1 MNKSLS
7 RRAFLRTSIASGAS
21 LAAAAAGAAP
31 AGIYRPGTYSA
42 KASGIGEVT
51 VTMTFDADRIID
63 VVLDVSHET
72 PGIGQAAADT
82 LKKNLM
88 AAQAAEIDGVSG
100 ATITSKA
107 VSKAA
112 AKCIA
117 QAKGEIP
124 VEVISDKKADED
136 DGDWLG
142 KEPEIA
148 EKDIVATHET
158 DILVVGCGTGGLF
171 AVAAAAEAGGKVIG
185 IDRFAVGTGIREDL
199 GAIDSRYQ
207 KAWGTKID
215 KFEFITMATQY
226 AGGHIQQDLVKLW
239 CDKSG
244 EAIDWVGDR
253 LAERNIELWHESGD
267 KNDETR
273 YKHFAIGHSPKLPID
288 PKTGKFKITLA
299 QVVEQYAAKKGA
311 RFDYNT
317 KMVKLEKKN
326 GRVTGVIAENA
337 DGKYV
342 RYNAA
347 KGVVVATGGYAQNW
361 KMMEALQPWNLRI
374 IGRSGAGKST
384 LVRCINLLNR
394 PSEGT
399 VTVDGKN
406 LTELSEDELRESR
419 RSIGMIFQ
427 HFNLLSSRTVYDNV
441 ALPLELVGTPK
452 NVIREK
458 VEPLLKLV
466 GLTEHAHKYPS
477 QLSGGQ
483 KQRVGI
489 ARALTNDPKVL
500 LSDEATSALDPETTV
515 ATLALLKRINKEL
528 GLTIVM
534 ITHEMQVVKQI
545 CERVVVMNYGKIVEQ
560 GKVVD
565 IFMSPQHETT
575 KALIGNVMARD
586 MPASI
591 LDRFRKAR
599 ENHPNSDAVYLLRLA
614 FSGNEVTRPVISEC
628 SRRFNLDFNIL
639 RGTVDDVQGQ
649 TLGSLTV
656 LIEAESSV
664 FIEAEI
670 GRASCRERV

>member
-1 MNKSLS
+1 MIKLDHITQTYKTPEG
-7 RRAFLRTSIASGAS
+7 REFKALDDVSIE
-21 LAAAAAGAAP
+21 
-31 AGIYRPGTYSA
+31 IRPG
-42 KASGIGEVT
+42 
-51 VTMTFDADRIID
+51 
-63 VVLDVSHET
+63 
-72 PGIGQAAADT
+72 
-82 LKKNLM
+82 
-88 AAQAAEIDGVSG
+88 EIFG
-100 ATITSKA
+100 
-107 VSKAA
+107 
-112 AKCIA
+112 
-117 QAKGEIP
+117 
-124 VEVISDKKADED
+124 
-136 DGDWLG
+136 
-142 KEPEIA
+142 
-148 EKDIVATHET
+148 
-158 DILVVGCGTGGLF
+158 
-171 AVAAAAEAGGKVIG
+171 
-185 IDRFAVGTGIREDL
+185 
-199 GAIDSRYQ
+199 
-207 KAWGTKID
+207 
-215 KFEFITMATQY
+215 
-226 AGGHIQQDLVKLW
+226 
-239 CDKSG
+239 
-244 EAIDWVGDR
+244 
-253 LAERNIELWHESGD
+253 
-267 KNDETR
+267 
-273 YKHFAIGHSPKLPID
+273 
-288 PKTGKFKITLA
+288 
-299 QVVEQYAAKKGA
+299 
-311 RFDYNT
+311 
-317 KMVKLEKKN
+317 
-326 GRVTGVIAENA
+326 
-337 DGKYV
+337 
-342 RYNAA
+342 
-347 KGVVVATGGYAQNW
+347 
-361 KMMEALQPWNLRI
+361 I

-639 RGTVDDVQGQ
+639 RGTVDDFQGQ

-664 FIEAEI
+664 FIEAVNFLRENGVVVEEI
-670 GRASCRERV
+670 NDVK